1 MSELTEI
8 NPREYLPI
16 GTIGIY
22 ENIHV
27 KVMPSEDS
35 ACIACA
41 FNQLDCSGFRCIPRR
56 RRDHIGI
63 VFKRIE

>member
-1 MSELTEI
+1 MEI
-8 NPREYLPI
+8 LDPTLFHPV
-16 GTIGIY
+16 GTVGIY

-41 FNQLDCSGFRCIPRR
+41 FNQLDCLGFKCSKYS
-56 RRDHIGI
+56 RRDRIGI